1 MATASSW
8 GGNEAGDKLCT
19 EEQESHIG
27 HSSWGQPMRD
37 DDALSTEMVECKCR
51 GAGGGLFQC
60 AISGWGDAVL
70 AVRSGLMDQVPKTRR

>member
-1 MATASSW
+1 
-8 GGNEAGDKLCT
+8 
-19 EEQESHIG
+19 
-27 HSSWGQPMRD
+27 MRD